1 MKTKLKQLFNRFNN
15 FYILFGATFVLWML
29 FFDSNDMYDQYL
41 LNKKISQLEVDKQ
54 FYQQNIVELRKEMKE
69 LQTSPKQLEKFARE
83 KYKMKKPKEDVFVI
97 VSGE

>member
-1 MKTKLKQLFNRFNN
+1 MKDKLKQLLKRFNN
-15 FYILFGATFVLWML
+15 FYLLFGAGFIVWML

-41 LNKKISQLEVDKQ
+41 LHKKIDQLEEDKR
-54 FYQQNIVELRKEMKE
+54 FYQRNMMELKKEMKE

-97 VSGE
+97 ISAE

>member
-1 MKTKLKQLFNRFNN
+1 MKTKLKLLFSRFNN
-15 FYILFGATFVLWML
+15 FYILFGTIFVLWML

-41 LNKKISQLEVDKQ
+41 LNKKISQLEADKDY
-54 FYQQNIVELRKEMKE
+54 YQQNIGELRKEMKE

-97 VSGE
+97 VNDK

>member
-15 FYILFGATFVLWML
+15 FYALFGTIFVLWML

-41 LNKKISQLEVDKQ
+41 LNKKISQLEVDRH
-54 FYQQNIVELRKEMKE
+54 FYQKNIVELKKEMKE

>member
-1 MKTKLKQLFNRFNN
+1 MIGKLKQLLNKFNN
-15 FYILFGATFVLWML
+15 FYILAGGIFVLWML

-41 LNKKISQLEVDKQ
+41 LNKKISQLEEDKQ
-54 FYQQNIVELRKEMKE
+54 FYQKNIVELKKEMKE

-97 VSGE
+97 VSAE